1 MTMPARTRDELLSA
15 LFWQV
20 EIGADAALLDSPP
33 GPAETTALASF
44 LPAAKTA
51 EAAPPAAA
59 RPALAAAAQPAAP
72 IRSRSAGQPA
82 ASGPAFSG
90 LPASQP
96 AAPPDLDRL
105 DSLAALQQALAD
117 FDGCSLKHTASNLV
131 FADGNPQAK
140 IMLIGEAPGRDEDR
154 MGLPFVGAAGQLLD
168 RMLAAIGLDRSQV
181 YITNILPW
189 RPPGNRTPTAE
200 ETALLWP
207 FLRRHIQLKAPQIIL
222 ALGGSSAKLL
232 LDSQTGILK
241 LRGQMREV
249 DFGLPARLP
258 VLPSLHPAYLLRSPA
273 QKKLAWADLLT
284 LRHFLDKLPPNKTDP
299 DAAMATESARSN
311 PAGD

>member
-20 EIGADAALLDSPP
+20 EIGADAAFLDSPP
-33 GPAETTALASF
+33 GPAENNTAGRFYADCKK
-44 LPAAKTA
+44 ADT
-51 EAAPPAAA
+51 PPAAA
-59 RPALAAAAQPAAP
+59 AMPPEK
-72 IRSRSAGQPA
+72 
-82 ASGPAFSG
+82 SGPPLKSGRTFSG

-96 AAPPDLDRL
+96 AAHPDLNRL
-105 DSLAALQQALAD
+105 DSLPALQKALAD
-117 FDGCSLKHTASNLV
+117 FEGCSLKHTASNLV

-140 IMLIGEAPGRDEDR
+140 NMLIGEAPGRDEDR
-154 MGLPFVGAAGQLLD
+154 MGLPFVGPAGQLLD

-207 FLRRHIQLKAPQIIL
+207 FFAPPYPAESPADYPRPWRVFSKIAAGQPDWYFEIARPDAGGGFWAACPAASFAQPASGLFAALACTEKAR
-222 ALGGSSAKLL
+222 LGGFA
-232 LDSQTGILK
+232 
-241 LRGQMREV
+241 
-249 DFGLPARLP
+249 
-258 VLPSLHPAYLLRSPA
+258 HPAP
-273 QKKLAWADLLT
+273 
-284 LRHFLDKLPPNKTDP
+284 FFDKLPPDKTDP
-299 DAAMATESARSN
+299 DAAMATESARPN